1 MANFVADAEEHL
13 INKLAR
19 DCRTIDGITT
29 AFDFAQN
36 PQSLVGKTPC
46 VVFYPSLLTSD
57 RKAHPNRWMNEIGI
71 RGLLFVTER
80 MSKSGILKFIENEA
94 LVFPGRFRAKFQT
107 RSVYNDY
114 LTLGVQVADMSRMQ
128 YGAGD
133 LLHYMGT
140 DYIGFIIDWEFRGT
154 N

>member
-1 MANFVADAEEHL
+1 MANFTADAEEKI

-19 DCRTIDGITT
+19 DCRAIDGITN

-36 PQSLVGKTPC
+36 PQSLSGKTPC
-46 VVFYPSLLTSD
+46 VVFYPFDLQSE
-57 RKAHPNRWMNEIGI
+57 RKAHPNRWMNTIGI

-80 MSKSGILKFIENEA
+80 MSKAGTLKYIENEA

-107 RSVYNDY
+107 ASVYNDY
-114 LTLGVQVADMSRMQ
+114 LSLGVQVADMSRMQ

-140 DYIGFIIDWEFRGT
+140 DYVGFIIDWEFRGT